1 VKRKRARQS
10 HKHCS
15 TSALACPEIG
25 VKWFLLFFCLFM
37 SNMGLFDR
45 QILAV
50 LTDGKSRELRQI
62 LQEAGFSHTQTPKK
76 GINTIFNHFR
86 DKPARALEKARCR
99 SRQQSVGEI
108 AQDTR
113 IKDEKDIVCDGS

>member
-1 VKRKRARQS
+1 MVLNVNTDDSRRV
-10 HKHCS
+10 C
-15 TSALACPEIG
+15 SALACPEIG
-25 VKWFLLFFCLFM
+25 VKWFLFFSCLFM

-76 GINTIFNHFR
+76 GINTIFDHFR
-86 DKPARALEKARCR
+86 DKPARALCTKVSERLPDYFRYDR
-99 SRQQSVGEI
+99 SSQKRKRVTFSG
-108 AQDTR
+108 
-113 IKDEKDIVCDGS
+113 

>member
-1 VKRKRARQS
+1 
-10 HKHCS
+10 
-15 TSALACPEIG
+15 
-25 VKWFLLFFCLFM
+25 M

-76 GINTIFNHFR
+76 GINTIFDHFR
-86 DKPARALEKARCR
+86 DKPARAVFLILALNTGSVFTSRMSFGRKFVIMLPKSSMWTTSPTSVPCFWMTRANVGHR
-99 SRQQSVGEI
+99 SY
-108 AQDTR
+108 
-113 IKDEKDIVCDGS
+113 